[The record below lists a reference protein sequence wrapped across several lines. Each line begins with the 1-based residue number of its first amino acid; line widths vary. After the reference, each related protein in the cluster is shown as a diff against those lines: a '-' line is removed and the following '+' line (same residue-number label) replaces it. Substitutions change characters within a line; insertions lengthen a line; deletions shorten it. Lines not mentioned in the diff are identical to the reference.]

1 MTAAGE
7 QGEPVDGVP
16 GRRDRVVRLLRYL
29 DELIRSRS
37 VLARDL
43 DDHLAVLPLTGDG
56 ALTEDWDAD
65 ARPGATIFTV
75 PRDAETDS
83 PYARLLRVYDEL
95 NDHPESVELVLAS
108 GLLTARDGDVGVRAH
123 LLTQPVLLER
133 DRRGR
138 RLRIVLPR
146 DSVPRVEDSLLL
158 AGLPSF
164 DLSGSAAL
172 QSELRETTRTVL
184 DPAAREFTE
193 KWLGSTSRD
202 GGASI
207 DFAPALVLRTRG
219 SAPLLNFYDAMKAD
233 VSDPERPVPVGLAQL
248 VEAVST
254 EERLKLLVDS
264 GAISPEELLD
274 EAYYVLPSNVEQRDI
289 LAHMGSDTGVVVEGP
304 PGTGKTH
311 TIANLLAALLAK
323 GQRVLVVSEK
333 AQALA
338 VLEEKLPP
346 ELRQLVVAVTDVTKD
361 GSASLAASVTEI
373 ATRKST
379 YSEALADAELRDLRA
394 KRDRA
399 IARREDLL
407 REVWALRTAET
418 EESDWLSSAY
428 SGKPA
433 AIVARVRRDADR
445 YSWLPGPVDGAV
457 PPLDTREFDR
467 LLALLRRNDDVFS
480 RRLAHSLPDLSE
492 EVPDVDELERL
503 CAVLVDSPL
512 NDSAVAGGALA
523 HILGG
528 IDADQ
533 LSVIRAR
540 ADVISEL
547 VDRVRRFPPSAQILA
562 EDMLIGDRAHL
573 ASRLVGME
581 EQLTRARD
589 TDDALGGTAVELSD
603 TPDAN
608 DRAAIDQYAKYLED
622 GNEPKKRFRKPEQKQ
637 FEETGLGIVV
647 DGEAGAGAAHLRA
660 AADHLLIED
669 TIGRIGDVLRAL
681 GLEAPQTDPTGAV
694 ASRSR
699 SERLSQAGDQL
710 LRARTVT
717 RLVTERDRLVADM
730 QRVSSQAPRP
740 KDLEET
746 DRVARQVVAI
756 SAAAGARE
764 AHSRL
769 DAVRVRVQEIVERG
783 PSPEG
788 DAMVAALRQ
797 YRFGPIRDA
806 RRAWE
811 SARSDRDDRGAL
823 DLLALRLRTKA
834 PTLFDQLARTADD
847 PAWDE
852 RVPELGAAWSWRR
865 AVMWAAARVHPDDDA
880 QVEADLLAAEQDV
893 AHYTTRIATA
903 SAWRQCLRRMTFD
916 EIQALHAYR
925 DHVASIGRGSGRH
938 AERFR
943 VAAREAMRQAQSAV
957 PAWIMPI
964 SQVVASISPEP
975 NAFDVVI
982 VDEASQ
988 ADITSSFLLW
998 LAPRV
1003 IVVGDENQC
1012 APSSFTGVN
1021 LDDVFARLDAQL
1033 SDIPPYL
1040 RDSLTPRSSLFTL
1053 LRTRFGHTVRL
1064 REHFRCM
1071 PEIIDFSSRQFYS
1084 DAPLIPVRH
1093 YGADRPTPLHL
1104 TQVPQGRVEGEG
1116 ARISN
1121 PTEAQAIVDQLIRCF
1136 KDPLYTGRT
1145 FGVIALQGQGQVD
1158 ELYRRLRESIDPDE
1172 WDARRLRVGT
1182 PPDFQG
1188 DERDV
1193 IMLSM
1198 VVSPEYRFRA
1208 LTGRDFQR
1216 RFNVAA
1222 SRARDQLWLFASVT
1236 EEDLRPN
1243 DLRASMLR
1251 YVTRADVEVAQPMPA
1266 DVPTDRRVE
1275 PFDNLFEQQV
1285 FVRLRDMGYHVNPKV
1300 AVNNRVIDL
1309 VVTGEDARLAVEC
1322 DSADFASTP
1331 EQARSDIERER
1342 ELRRCGWEF
1351 VRVRESVFATDAD
1364 AAMSVVLRAL
1374 DRRGVRPLTLQRS
1387 LTVGERAD
1395 DGDVEVWEPVGL
1407 DIDTE

>member
-7 QGEPVDGVP
+7 QGDGP
-16 GRRDRVVRLLRYL
+16 GGRRDRVVRLLHYL

-37 VLARDL
+37 VVTRDV

-56 ALTEDWDAD
+56 ALTDTWDAD
-65 ARPGATIFTV
+65 AKPGGTIFTV
-75 PRDAETDS
+75 PRDDAPDS
-83 PYARLLRVYDEL
+83 PHSRLLRVFDEL
-95 NDHPESVELVLAS
+95 TDHPESVELVLAS
-108 GLLTARDGDVGVRAH
+108 GLLTARDGDTAIRAH

-133 DRRGR
+133 DRRGK
-138 RLRIVLPR
+138 RLRVVLPR

-158 AGLPSF
+158 AGLGSF
-164 DLSGSAAL
+164 DLSGSAEL
-172 QSELRETTRTVL
+172 QTELRENARTVL
-184 DPAAREFTE
+184 DPACQEFTTR
-193 KWLGSTSRD
+193 WLDAAVKD
-202 GGASI
+202 GGAHVE
-207 DFAPALVLRTRG
+207 FAPALVLRTRG
-219 SAPLLNFYDAMKAD
+219 SAPLLGFYDAMKAD
-233 VSDPERPVPVGLAQL
+233 VSDPGRDVPIGLAQL
-248 VEAVST
+248 VEGVSSD
-254 EERLKLLVDS
+254 ERIRQLAAD
-264 GAISPEELLD
+264 GAMSPLELLD

-289 LAHMGSDTGVVVEGP
+289 LAHMGADSGVVVEGP

-346 ELRQLVVAVTDVTKD
+346 EVRQLVVSVTDVTKD

-379 YSEALADAELRDLRA
+379 YSEPLADAELRDLRA

-399 IARREDLL
+399 VERREELV
-407 REVWALRTAET
+407 REVWALRTAES
-418 EESDWLSSAY
+418 EDSDWLASAY

-433 AIVARVRRDADR
+433 EIVAQVRRDADK

-467 LLALLRRNDDVFS
+467 LVALLRRNDELFS
-480 RRLAHSLPDLSE
+480 RRLAHNLPDLSE
-492 EVPDVDELERL
+492 IPDVDELEAL
-503 CAVLVDSPL
+503 CATLADSPL
-512 NDSAVAGGALA
+512 AGADSGALT
-523 HILGG
+523 HVLGG
-528 IDADQ
+528 VDADR
-533 LSVIRAR
+533 LAVIRAR
-540 ADVISEL
+540 ADVIHEL
-547 VDRVRRFPPSAQILA
+547 VERVRRYPPSAQLLA

-573 ASRLVGME
+573 ASRLTGLE
-581 EQLTRARD
+581 EQIASAR
-589 TDDALGGTAVELSD
+589 TADSELEGVVVQLSD

-608 DRAAIDQYAKYLED
+608 DRAAIDDYARHLAL
-622 GNEPKKRFRKPEQKQ
+622 GNEPRKRFRKPEQKQ
-637 FEETGLGIVV
+637 FEATGLGIVV
-647 DGEAGAGAAHLRA
+647 DGVEGADKAHLRA
-660 AADHLLIED
+660 AAQHLKVED
-669 TIGRIGDVLRAL
+669 VIGRVGDVLRAL
-681 GLEAPQTDPTGAV
+681 GLEAPPTDPSGRTATRG
-694 ASRSR
+694 R
-699 SERLSQAGDQL
+699 SERLSQAADQL
-710 LRARTVT
+710 LRARTVV
-717 RLVTERDRLVADM
+717 RLVAERDRLVEAM
-730 QRVSSQAPRP
+730 QAVSEHAPRP
-740 KDLEET
+740 KDLAET
-746 DRVARQVVAI
+746 DRTARQVIAI
-756 SAAAGARE
+756 SAAAGARD

-769 DAVRVRVQEIVERG
+769 DAVRLQVQEAVERG

-788 DAMVAALRQ
+788 DAMVAALRG
-797 YRFGPIRDA
+797 YKYSAIRDA
-806 RRAWE
+806 RRAWDA
-811 SARSDRDDRGAL
+811 ARAERDDRGAL

-834 PTLFDQLARTADD
+834 PALFDLVARTADD
-847 PAWDE
+847 PVWDV
-852 RVPELGAAWSWRR
+852 RVPELAAAWSWRR
-865 AVMWAAARVHPDDDA
+865 AVTWAASRVHPDDDA
-880 QVEADLLAAEQDV
+880 QLEADLQAAEQDV

-925 DHVASIGRGSGRH
+925 DHVSSIGRGSGRH

-964 SQVVASISPEP
+964 SQVVASISPER

-988 ADITSSFLLW
+988 ADITSAFLLW

-1012 APSSFTGVN
+1012 APSAFTGVS

-1033 SDIPPYL
+1033 PDIPPYL

-1093 YGADRPTPLHL
+1093 YGADRPVPLRVTH
-1104 TQVPQGRVEGEG
+1104 VPKAEVVGEG

-1121 PTEAQAIVDQLIRCF
+1121 PAEAQAIADQLARCF
-1136 KDPLYTGRT
+1136 ADPLYAGRT

-1193 IMLSM
+1193 MMLSM
-1198 VVSPEYRFRA
+1198 VVAPDYRFRA

-1222 SRARDQLWLFASVT
+1222 SRARDQLWLFTSVD
-1236 EEDLRPN
+1236 EHDLKAN
-1243 DLRASMLR
+1243 DLRASLLR
-1251 YVTRADVEVAQPMPA
+1251 YMTRADVEVAQPMPA

-1300 AVNNRVIDL
+1300 VVNNRSIDL
-1309 VVTGEDARLAVEC
+1309 VVTGEQGRLAVEC

-1364 AAMSVVLRAL
+1364 AAMSVVVQAL
-1374 DRRGVRPLTLQRS
+1374 DRRGVRPLTLQRA

-1395 DGDVEVWEPVGL
+1395 DGSVEVWEPVGL

>member
-1 MTAAGE
+1 MTAADE
-7 QGEPVDGVP
+7 QGDGP
-16 GRRDRVVRLLRYL
+16 GGRRDRVVRLLQYL

-37 VLARDL
+37 VVARDL

-56 ALTEDWDAD
+56 ALTESWDAD
-65 ARPGATIFTV
+65 TKPGGTIFTV
-75 PRDAETDS
+75 PRQTADGPDS
-83 PYARLLRVYDEL
+83 PHSRLLRVFDEL
-95 NDHPESVELVLAS
+95 TDHPESVELVLAS
-108 GLLTARDGDVGVRAH
+108 GLLTARDGDTRIRAH

-138 RLRIVLPR
+138 KLSVVLPR

-164 DLSGSAAL
+164 DLSGSAEL
-172 QSELRETTRTVL
+172 QDELRESVRTVL
-184 DPAAREFTE
+184 DPACEEFTE
-193 KWLGSTSRD
+193 KWLGAASRD
-202 GGASI
+202 GGAHI

-219 SAPLLNFYDAMKAD
+219 SAPLLGFYDAMKAD
-233 VSDPERPVPVGLAQL
+233 VSDPGRTVPVGLAQL
-248 VEAVST
+248 VEAVDAD
-254 EERLKLLVDS
+254 ERLAMLDEI
-264 GAISPEELLD
+264 GAISPAELLD

-289 LAHMGSDTGVVVEGP
+289 LAHMGGDTGVVVEGP

-338 VLEEKLPP
+338 VLEDKLPP
-346 ELRQLVVAVTDVTKD
+346 ELRQLVVSVTDVTKD

-399 IARREDLL
+399 IDRREDLL
-407 REVWALRTAET
+407 REVWSLRTAET
-418 EESDWLSSAY
+418 EDSDFLSTTYA
-428 SGKPA
+428 GKPA
-433 AIVARVRRDADR
+433 DVVAQVRRDADE
-445 YSWLPGPVDGAV
+445 YSWLPGPIDGTV
-457 PPLDTREFDR
+457 PPLDTREFGR
-467 LLALLRRNDDVFS
+467 LVDLLRRNDDLFS
-480 RRLAHSLPDLSE
+480 RRLAHSLPDLSA
-492 EVPDVDELERL
+492 EVPDVDDLEQL
-503 CAVLVDSPL
+503 TATLADSPL
-512 NDSAVAGGALA
+512 AESVDGEGALA
-523 HILGG
+523 HVLGG
-528 IDADQ
+528 VDADQ
-533 LSVIRAR
+533 LSVIKAR
-540 ADVISEL
+540 ADIITEL
-547 VDRVRRFPPSAQILA
+547 IDRVRRFPPSAQLLA
-562 EDMLIGDRAHL
+562 EDMLIGTRAHL
-573 ASRLVGME
+573 ASRLVGLE
-581 EQLTRARD
+581 DQIAIARAAD
-589 TDDALGGTAVELSD
+589 VELDGAAVELSD

-608 DRAAIDQYAKYLED
+608 DRAAIERYARFLAD
-622 GNEPKKRFRKPEQKQ
+622 GNEPRKRFRKPEQKA
-637 FEETGLGIVV
+637 FEQTGLGIVV
-647 DGEAGAGAAHLRA
+647 DGDEGADRDFLLAAERHLVV
-660 AADHLLIED
+660 ED
-669 TIGRIGDVLRAL
+669 AIGRVATVLAAL
-681 GLEAPQTDPTGAV
+681 GLEAPVADPTGNGSA
-694 ASRSR
+694 RGR
-699 SERLSQAGDQL
+699 SERLSQAADQL
-710 LRARTVT
+710 LRARTVV
-717 RLVTERDRLVADM
+717 RLVGERDRMVQAM
-730 QRVSSQAPRP
+730 QRLSENSPRP
-740 KDLEET
+740 KDLDEVES
-746 DRVARQVVAI
+746 VAEQVVAI

-764 AHSRL
+764 AYSRL
-769 DAVRVRVQEIVERG
+769 DTVRLRVQEIVERG

-788 DAMVAALRQ
+788 DALVAALRQ
-797 YRFGPIRDA
+797 YRYGPIRDA
-806 RRAWE
+806 RRAWDA
-811 SARSDRDDRGAL
+811 ARTERDDRGAL

-834 PTLFDQLARTADD
+834 PALFDLMARTADD
-847 PAWDE
+847 PVWDT
-852 RVPELGAAWSWRR
+852 RVPEMTKAWSWRR
-865 AVMWAAARVHPDDDA
+865 AVMWAAARVHPADDA
-880 QVEADLLAAEQDV
+880 QLEADLQAAEQDV

-903 SAWRQCLRRMTFD
+903 SAWRQCLRRMTFE

-1012 APSSFTGVN
+1012 APSAFTGIS

-1033 SDIPPYL
+1033 PDIPPYL

-1071 PEIIDFSSRQFYS
+1071 PEIIDFSSLQFYS

-1093 YGADRPTPLHL
+1093 YGADRPVPL
-1104 TQVPQGRVEGEG
+1104 RVTHVDDAEVVGEG

-1121 PTEAQAIVDQLIRCF
+1121 PREAQAIVDQLVACF
-1136 KDPLYTGRT
+1136 ADPAYTGRT

-1158 ELYRRLRESIDPDE
+1158 ELYRRLRAAIDPDE

-1193 IMLSM
+1193 VMLSM
-1198 VVSPEYRFRA
+1198 VVAPDYRFRA

-1222 SRARDQLWLFASVT
+1222 SRARDQLWLFTSVG
-1236 EEDLRPN
+1236 EDDLKPN
-1243 DLRASMLR
+1243 DLRASLLR

-1300 AVNNRVIDL
+1300 TVNNRVIDL
-1309 VVTGEDARLAVEC
+1309 VVTGENGRLAVEC
-1322 DSADFASTP
+1322 DGADFASTP

-1351 VRVRESVFATDAD
+1351 VRVRESVFLTDPD
-1364 AAMSVVLRAL
+1364 AAMAVVLQAL
-1374 DRRGVRPLTLQRS
+1374 DRRGVQPLTLQRA
-1387 LTVGERAD
+1387 LTVGEKAT
-1395 DGDVEVWEPVGL
+1395 DGSVEVWEPVGL

>member
-1 MTAAGE
+1 MTAADE
-7 QGEPVDGVP
+7 QGDGP
-16 GRRDRVVRLLRYL
+16 GGRRDRVVRLLQYL

-37 VLARDL
+37 VVARDL
-43 DDHLAVLPLTGDG
+43 DDHLAVLPLTGTG
-56 ALTEDWDAD
+56 ALTDSWDAD
-65 ARPGATIFTV
+65 TKPGGTIFTV
-75 PRDAETDS
+75 PRQGDDGPDS
-83 PYARLLRVYDEL
+83 PHARLLRVYDEL
-95 NDHPESVELVLAS
+95 ADHPESVELVLAS
-108 GLLTARDGDVGVRAH
+108 GLLTARDGDTRIRAH

-138 RLRIVLPR
+138 KLSVVLPR

-164 DLSGSAAL
+164 DLSGSADL
-172 QSELRETTRTVL
+172 QDELRETARTVL
-184 DPAAREFTE
+184 DPACEQFTE
-193 KWLGSTSRD
+193 QWLGAASRD
-202 GGASI
+202 GGAHI
-207 DFAPALVLRTRG
+207 EFAPALVLRTRG
-219 SAPLLNFYDAMKAD
+219 SAPLLGFYDAMKAD
-233 VSDPERPVPVGLAQL
+233 VSDPEHTVPVGLAQL
-248 VEAVST
+248 VEAVDSG
-254 EERLKLLVDS
+254 ERLRMLGEV
-264 GAISPEELLD
+264 GAIGPAELLD

-289 LAHMGSDTGVVVEGP
+289 LAHMGGDTGVVVEGP

-338 VLEEKLPP
+338 VLEDKLPP
-346 ELRQLVVAVTDVTKD
+346 ELRQLVVSVTDVTKD

-399 IARREDLL
+399 VARREDLV

-418 EESDWLSSAY
+418 EESEWLSSAY

-433 AIVARVRRDADR
+433 EVVTQVRRDADQ
-445 YSWLPGPVDGAV
+445 YSWLPGPIDGTV
-457 PPLDTREFDR
+457 PPLDTREFAR
-467 LLALLRRNDDVFS
+467 LVDLLRRNDEVFS
-480 RRLAHSLPDLSE
+480 RRLAHSLPDLSA
-492 EVPDVDELERL
+492 EVPDVDDIEQLTAIL
-503 CAVLVDSPL
+503 ADSPL
-512 NDSAVAGGALA
+512 SDAVDGDGALA
-523 HILGG
+523 HVLGG
-528 IDADQ
+528 VDADQ
-533 LSVIRAR
+533 LSVIKAR
-540 ADVISEL
+540 ADVITEL
-547 VDRVRRFPPSAQILA
+547 VDRVRRFPPSAQLLA
-562 EDMLIGDRAHL
+562 EDMLIGTRAHL
-573 ASRLVGME
+573 AARLVGLE
-581 EQLTRARD
+581 DQIAIARAAD
-589 TDDALGGTAVELSD
+589 VELDGAAVELSD

-608 DRAAIDQYAKYLED
+608 DRTAIERYARFLD
-622 GNEPKKRFRKPEQKQ
+622 NGNEPRKRFRKPEQKD
-637 FEETGLGIVV
+637 FEQTGLGIVV
-647 DGEAGAGAAHLRA
+647 DGDEGSDRDFLLAAERHLVV
-660 AADHLLIED
+660 ED
-669 TIGRIGDVLRAL
+669 AIGRVATVLTAL
-681 GLEAPQTDPTGAV
+681 GLEAPAADPTGTG
-694 ASRSR
+694 SPRTR
-699 SERLSQAGDQL
+699 SERLSQAADQL
-710 LRARTVT
+710 LRARTVV
-717 RLVTERDRLVADM
+717 RLVSERDRMVHAM
-730 QRVSSQAPRP
+730 QKLSENSPRP
-740 KDLEET
+740 KDLDE
-746 DRVARQVVAI
+746 VADVAEQVVAI
-756 SAAAGARE
+756 SAAAGARD
-764 AHSRL
+764 AYSRM
-769 DAVRVRVQEIVERG
+769 DTVRLRVQEIVERG

-788 DAMVAALRQ
+788 DALVAALRQ
-797 YRFGPIRDA
+797 YRYGPIRDA

-811 SARSDRDDRGAL
+811 TARTERDDRGAL

-834 PTLFDQLARTADD
+834 PALFDLMARTADD
-847 PAWDE
+847 PVWDT
-852 RVPELGAAWSWRR
+852 RVPEMNAAWSWRR
-865 AVMWAAARVHPDDDA
+865 AVMWAAGRVHPADDA
-880 QVEADLLAAEQDV
+880 QLEADLQSAEQDV

-925 DHVASIGRGSGRH
+925 DHMASIGRGSGRH

-964 SQVVASISPEP
+964 SQVVASIAPEP

-1012 APSSFTGVN
+1012 APSAFTGVN

-1033 SDIPPYL
+1033 PDIPPYL

-1093 YGADRPTPLHL
+1093 YGADRPVPL
-1104 TQVPQGRVEGEG
+1104 RVTHVDDAEVVGEG

-1121 PTEAQAIVDQLIRCF
+1121 PREAQAIVDQLVECF
-1136 KDPLYTGRT
+1136 ADPLYKGRT

-1158 ELYRRLRESIDPDE
+1158 ELYRRLRAAIDPDE

-1193 IMLSM
+1193 VLLSM
-1198 VVSPEYRFRA
+1198 VVAPDYKFRA

-1222 SRARDQLWLFASVT
+1222 SRARDQLWLFTSVS
-1236 EEDLRPN
+1236 EDDLKPN
-1243 DLRASMLR
+1243 DLRASLLR
-1251 YVTRADVEVAQPMPA
+1251 YVTRADVEVAQPMPV

-1300 AVNNRVIDL
+1300 TVNNRVIDL
-1309 VVTGEDARLAVEC
+1309 VVTGENGRLAVEC
-1322 DSADFASTP
+1322 DGSDFASTP

-1351 VRVRESVFATDAD
+1351 VRVRESVFLTDPD
-1364 AAMSVVLRAL
+1364 AAMSVVLQAL
-1374 DRRGVRPLTLQRS
+1374 DRRGVQPLTLQRA
-1387 LTVGERAD
+1387 LTVGEKAT
-1395 DGDVEVWEPVGL
+1395 DGTVEVWEPVGL

>member
-1 MTAAGE
+1 MSDAGD
-7 QGEPVDGVP
+7 QGDGP
-16 GRRDRVVRLLRYL
+16 GGRRDRVVRLLQYL
-29 DELIRSRS
+29 DELIRSRT
-37 VLARDL
+37 VVARDL
-43 DDHLAVLPLTGDG
+43 SDHLAVLPLTGEG
-56 ALTEDWDAD
+56 ALTESWDAD
-65 ARPGATIFTV
+65 ARPGGTIFTV
-75 PRDAETDS
+75 PRDDAPDS
-83 PYARLLRVYDEL
+83 AHARLLRVFDEL
-95 NDHPESVELVLAS
+95 TDHPESVELVLAS
-108 GLLTARDGDVGVRAH
+108 CLLTARDGEVGVRAH

-133 DRRGR
+133 DRRGK
-138 RLRIVLPR
+138 RLRVILPR
-146 DSVPRVEDSLLL
+146 DSTPRIEDSMLL
-158 AGLPSF
+158 AGLPGF
-164 DLSGSAAL
+164 DLSGSSDL
-172 QSELRETTRTVL
+172 QTELRETVRTVV
-184 DPAAREFTE
+184 DPACAEFAET
-193 KWLGSTSRD
+193 WLQNTSRSA
-202 GGASI
+202 GAHV

-219 SAPLLNFYDAMKAD
+219 SAPLLGFYDAMKAD
-233 VSDPERPVPVGLAQL
+233 VSDPGNTVPVGLAQL
-248 VEAVST
+248 VESVSSQ
-254 EERLKLLVDS
+254 ERLRSLAS
-264 GAISPEELLD
+264 EGAISPLELLD

-289 LAHMGSDTGVVVEGP
+289 LAHMGADSGVVVEGP

-311 TIANLLAALLAK
+311 TIANLLSALLAK

-338 VLEEKLPP
+338 VLEDKLPP
-346 ELRQLVVAVTDVTKD
+346 ELRQLVVSVTDVTKD

-399 IARREDLL
+399 IEHREELL
-407 REVWALRTAET
+407 RRVWALRTAET
-418 EESDWLSSAY
+418 EDSDWVTSAY

-433 AIVARVRRDADR
+433 QIVAQVRRDAEQH
-445 YSWLPGPVDGAV
+445 SWLPGPVDGAV
-457 PPLDTREFDR
+457 PPLDTREFER
-467 LLALLRRNDDVFS
+467 LVALLRRNDERFS
-480 RRLAHSLPDLSE
+480 RRLTHSLPDLSA
-492 EVPDVDELERL
+492 EVPDADQVEQL
-503 CAVLVDSPL
+503 CALVSGSPL
-512 NDSAVAGGALA
+512 AQGSVDGALA
-523 HILGG
+523 HALGG
-528 IDADQ
+528 VDANR
-533 LSVIRAR
+533 LGVIRAR
-540 ADVISEL
+540 ADVIAEL
-547 VDRVRRFPPSAQILA
+547 TDRVRRYPPSAQLLA

-573 ASRLVGME
+573 ASRLSGCDDRIVA
-581 EQLTRARD
+581 AREAD
-589 TDDALGGTAVELSD
+589 KALGGAVVQLSD

-608 DRAAIDQYAKYLED
+608 DRAAIDTYARHLGA
-622 GNEPKKRFRKPEQKQ
+622 GNTPRRRFRRPEQKA
-637 FEETGLGIVV
+637 FEETGLGIEV
-647 DGEAGAGAAHLRA
+647 DGDESVDAERLRA
-660 AADHLLIED
+660 VSEHLKVED
-669 TIGRIGDVLRAL
+669 VIGEVGEVLTAL
-681 GLEAPQTDPTGAV
+681 GLEAPAADPTGRTAT
-694 ASRSR
+694 RGR
-699 SERLSQAGDQL
+699 SERLSQAADQL
-710 LRARTVT
+710 LRARTVA
-717 RLVTERDRLVADM
+717 RLVDERDRLVVEM
-730 QRVSSQAPRP
+730 QRLSEQCPRP
-740 KDLEET
+740 KDLAET
-746 DRVARQVVAI
+746 ERVARQVVAI

-769 DAVRVRVQEIVERG
+769 NAVRVRVQEIVERG

-788 DAMVAALRQ
+788 DALVAALRQ
-797 YRFGPIRDA
+797 YSYAPIRDA
-806 RRAWE
+806 RRAWDA
-811 SARSDRDDRGAL
+811 ARAERDDRGAL
-823 DLLALRLRTKA
+823 DLLALRLRAKA
-834 PTLFDQLARTADD
+834 PALFELVARTADD
-847 PAWDE
+847 PAWDA
-852 RVPELGAAWSWRR
+852 RVPDLAQAWSWRR
-865 AVMWAAARVHPDDDA
+865 AVTWAAGRVHPADDA
-880 QVEADLLAAEQDV
+880 QLEADLQAAEQDV
-893 AHYTTRIATA
+893 AHYTTLIATA

-964 SQVVASISPEP
+964 SQVVASISPER

-1012 APSSFTGVN
+1012 APSAYTGVS

-1033 SDIPPYL
+1033 PDIPPFL

-1071 PEIIDFSSRQFYS
+1071 PEIIDFSSRQFYG

-1093 YGADRPTPLHL
+1093 YGADRPVPLRVTH
-1104 TQVPQGRVEGEG
+1104 VPAGRVQGEG
-1116 ARISN
+1116 TRISN
-1121 PTEAQAIVDQLIRCF
+1121 PLEAQAIVDQLARCF
-1136 KDPLYTGRT
+1136 ADPLYAGRT
-1145 FGVIALQGQGQVD
+1145 FGVIVLQGQGQVD
-1158 ELYRRLRESIDPDE
+1158 ELYRRLREVIEPDE

-1193 IMLSM
+1193 VLLSM
-1198 VVSPEYRFRA
+1198 VVSPDYRFRA

-1222 SRARDQLWLFASVT
+1222 SRARDQLWLFSSVD
-1236 EEDLRPN
+1236 EQDLKPA
-1243 DLRASMLR
+1243 DLRASLLR
-1251 YVTRADVEVAQPMPA
+1251 YMTRADVEVAEPMPA
-1266 DVPTDRRVE
+1266 DVPVDRRVE
-1275 PFDNLFEQQV
+1275 PFDTLFEQHV

-1300 AVNNRVIDL
+1300 TVNNRVIDL
-1309 VVTGEDARLAVEC
+1309 VVTGEQGRLAVEC
-1322 DSADFASTP
+1322 DSADYASTP

-1364 AAMSVVLRAL
+1364 AAMSVVLKGL
-1374 DRRGVRPLTLQRS
+1374 DRRGVAPMTLQRA

-1395 DGDVEVWEPVGL
+1395 DGSVELWEPVGL

>member
-1 MTAAGE
+1 MTAAAD
-7 QGEPVDGVP
+7 QGDGP
-16 GRRDRVVRLLRYL
+16 GGRRDRVVRLLQYL

-37 VLARDL
+37 LVTRDL

-56 ALTEDWDAD
+56 ALTEAWDAD
-65 ARPGATIFTV
+65 AKPGGTIFTV
-75 PRDAETDS
+75 PRDDAPDS
-83 PYARLLRVYDEL
+83 PHSRLLRVFDEL
-95 NDHPESVELVLAS
+95 ADHPESVELVLAS
-108 GLLTARDGDVGVRAH
+108 GLLTARDGDTAIRAH

-133 DRRGR
+133 DRRGK
-138 RLRIVLPR
+138 RLTVVLPR

-158 AGLPSF
+158 AGLSSF
-164 DLSGSAAL
+164 DLSGSAEL
-172 QSELRETTRTVL
+172 QAELREKARTVL
-184 DPAAREFTE
+184 DPACQEFTE
-193 KWLGSTSRD
+193 RWLGAATGGD
-202 GGASI
+202 GAHVE
-207 DFAPALVLRTRG
+207 FAPALVLRTRG

-233 VSDPERPVPVGLAQL
+233 VADLDRAVPVGLAQL
-248 VEAVST
+248 VEGVSS
-254 EERLKLLVDS
+254 EERIRQLAVD
-264 GAISPEELLD
+264 GAMSPLELLD

-289 LAHMGSDTGVVVEGP
+289 LAHMGADSGVVVEGP

-338 VLEEKLPP
+338 VLEDKLPP
-346 ELRQLVVAVTDVTKD
+346 EVRQLVVSVTDVTKD

-399 IARREDLL
+399 VERREELV
-407 REVWALRTAET
+407 REVWSLRTSES
-418 EESDWLSSAY
+418 EDSDWLASAY

-433 AIVARVRRDADR
+433 EIVAHVRRDAEK

-467 LLALLRRNDDVFS
+467 LVALLRRNDEVFS
-480 RRLAHSLPDLSE
+480 RRLTHNLPDLSE
-492 EVPDVDELERL
+492 IPDADELEAL
-503 CAVLVDSPL
+503 CATLADSPL
-512 NDSAVAGGALA
+512 TSADSGALT
-523 HILGG
+523 HVLGG
-528 IDADQ
+528 VDADR
-533 LSVIRAR
+533 LAVIRAR
-540 ADVISEL
+540 ADLIHEL
-547 VDRVRRFPPSAQILA
+547 VDRVRRYPPSAQLLA

-573 ASRLVGME
+573 ASRLAGLE
-581 EQLTRARD
+581 EQIATARNAD
-589 TDDALGGTAVELSD
+589 GELEGVEVRLSD

-608 DRAAIDQYAKYLED
+608 DRAAIDDYARHLAM
-622 GNEPKKRFRKPEQKQ
+622 GNEPRKRFRKPEQKA

-647 DGEAGAGAAHLRA
+647 DGAEGADAAHLRA
-660 AADHLLIED
+660 AAQHLKVED
-669 TIGRIGDVLRAL
+669 VIGRVGDVLRAL
-681 GLEAPQTDPTGAV
+681 GLEAPPTDPSGRTATRG
-694 ASRSR
+694 R
-699 SERLSQAGDQL
+699 SERLSQAADQL
-710 LRARTVT
+710 LRARTVV
-717 RLVTERDRLVADM
+717 RLVSERDRLTEAM
-730 QRVSSQAPRP
+730 LALSEHAPRP
-740 KDLEET
+740 KDLAET
-746 DRVARQVVAI
+746 DAVARQVIAI
-756 SAAAGARE
+756 SAAAGARD

-769 DAVRVRVQEIVERG
+769 DALRVQVQEIVERG

-797 YRFGPIRDA
+797 YRYAPIRDA
-806 RRAWE
+806 RRAWDA
-811 SARSDRDDRGAL
+811 ARAERDDRGAL

-834 PTLFDQLARTADD
+834 PALFDLLARTAAD
-847 PAWDE
+847 PVWDV
-852 RVPELGAAWSWRR
+852 RVPELADAWSWRR
-865 AVMWAAARVHPDDDA
+865 AVTWAASRVHPGDDA
-880 QVEADLLAAEQDV
+880 QLEADLQAAEQDV

-925 DHVASIGRGSGRH
+925 DHISSIGRGSGRH

-964 SQVVASISPEP
+964 SQVVASISPER

-1012 APSSFTGVN
+1012 APSAFTGVG
-1021 LDDVFARLDAQL
+1021 LDEVFNRLDAQL
-1033 SDIPPYL
+1033 PDVPPYL

-1093 YGADRPTPLHL
+1093 YGADRPVPLRVTH
-1104 TQVPQGRVEGEG
+1104 VPKGRVVGEG
-1116 ARISN
+1116 ARITN
-1121 PTEAQAIVDQLIRCF
+1121 PTEAQAIVDQLVRCF
-1136 KDPLYTGRT
+1136 ADPLYAGRT

-1158 ELYRRLRESIDPDE
+1158 ELYRRLREAIDPDE

-1193 IMLSM
+1193 VLLSM
-1198 VVSPEYRFRA
+1198 VVAPDYRFRA

-1222 SRARDQLWLFASVT
+1222 SRARDQLWLFTSVD
-1236 EEDLRPN
+1236 EGDLKPN
-1243 DLRASMLR
+1243 DLRASLLR

-1300 AVNNRVIDL
+1300 VVNNRTIDL
-1309 VVTGEDARLAVEC
+1309 VVTGEQGRLAVEC

-1331 EQARSDIERER
+1331 QQARSDIERER

-1364 AAMSVVLRAL
+1364 AAMSVVIKAL
-1374 DRRGVRPLTLQRS
+1374 DRRGVQPLTLQRA

-1395 DGDVEVWEPVGL
+1395 DGSVELWEPVGL

>member
-1 MTAAGE
+1 MTAAGD
-7 QGEPVDGVP
+7 QGDGP
-16 GRRDRVVRLLRYL
+16 DGRRDRVVRLLQYL

-37 VLARDL
+37 VVARDL
-43 DDHLAVLPLTGDG
+43 DDHLAVLPLTGEG
-56 ALTEDWDAD
+56 ALTETWDAD
-65 ARPGATIFTV
+65 AKPGATIFTV
-75 PRDAETDS
+75 PRDDAPDS
-83 PYARLLRVYDEL
+83 PHARLLRVFDEL
-95 NDHPESVELVLAS
+95 GDHPESVELVLAS
-108 GLLTARDGDVGVRAH
+108 GLLTARDGDTAIRAH

-133 DRRGR
+133 DRRGKK
-138 RLRIVLPR
+138 LTVVLPR

-164 DLSGSAAL
+164 DLSGSAEL
-172 QSELRETTRTVL
+172 QTSLRETARTVL
-184 DPAAREFTE
+184 DPACEEFTAT
-193 KWLGSTSRD
+193 WLGAASRD

-207 DFAPALVLRTRG
+207 EFAPALVLRTRG
-219 SAPLLNFYDAMKAD
+219 SAPLLGFYDAMKAD
-233 VSDPERPVPVGLAQL
+233 VSDPERPVPIGLAQL
-248 VEAVST
+248 VEGVSS
-254 EERLKLLVDS
+254 EERIRQLAVD
-264 GAISPEELLD
+264 GAMSPLDLLD

-289 LAHMGSDTGVVVEGP
+289 LAHMGADSGVVVEGP

-338 VLEEKLPP
+338 VLEDKLPP
-346 ELRQLVVAVTDVTKD
+346 EVRQLVVSVTDVTKD

-379 YSEALADAELRDLRA
+379 YSDALADAELRDLRA

-399 IARREDLL
+399 IARREDLV
-407 REVWALRTAET
+407 REVWSLRTAET
-418 EESDWLSSAY
+418 EDSDWLTSAY

-433 AIVARVRRDADR
+433 EIVAQVRRDAEK

-467 LLALLRRNDDVFS
+467 LVALLRRNDELFS
-480 RRLAHSLPDLSE
+480 RRLTHNLPDLSE
-492 EVPDVDELERL
+492 IPDADDLEELTGRL
-503 CAVLVDSPL
+503 ADSPL
-512 NDSAVAGGALA
+512 ADGGDSALA
-523 HILGG
+523 HVLGG
-528 IDADQ
+528 VDADR
-533 LSVIRAR
+533 LTVIRAR
-540 ADVISEL
+540 ADLISEL
-547 VDRVRRFPPSAQILA
+547 VDRVRRYPPSAQLLA

-573 ASRLVGME
+573 ASRLTGLE
-581 EQLTRARD
+581 EQIATARNAD
-589 TDDALGGTAVELSD
+589 GELDGATVELSD

-608 DRAAIDQYAKYLED
+608 DRAAIED
-622 GNEPKKRFRKPEQKQ
+622 YSRHLAAGNLARKRFRRPEQKA

-647 DGEAGAGAAHLRA
+647 DGAEGADGKHLRSA
-660 AADHLLIED
+660 AMHLRVED
-669 TIGRIGDVLRAL
+669 VIGRVGDVLRAL
-681 GLEAPQTDPTGAV
+681 GLEAPATDPSGRTATRG
-694 ASRSR
+694 R
-699 SERLSQAGDQL
+699 SERLSQAADQL
-710 LRARTVT
+710 LRARTVV
-717 RLVTERDRLVADM
+717 RLVSERDRLVEAM
-730 QRVSSQAPRP
+730 QAISEHAPRP
-740 KDLEET
+740 KDLTET
-746 DRVARQVVAI
+746 EQTAKQVVAI
-756 SAAAGARE
+756 SAAAGARD

-797 YRFGPIRDA
+797 YKFGPIRDA
-806 RRAWE
+806 RRAWDA
-811 SARSDRDDRGAL
+811 ARTDRDDRGGL

-834 PTLFDQLARTADD
+834 PALFDLVARTADD
-847 PAWDE
+847 PVWDA
-852 RVPELGAAWSWRR
+852 RVPELAAAWSWRR
-865 AVMWAAARVHPDDDA
+865 AVSWAASRVHPGDDA
-880 QVEADLLAAEQDV
+880 QLEADLQAAEQDV

-925 DHVASIGRGSGRH
+925 DHVSSIGRGSGRH

-964 SQVVASISPEP
+964 SQVVASISPER

-1012 APSSFTGVN
+1012 APSSFTGVS
-1021 LDDVFARLDAQL
+1021 LDEVFDRLDAQL
-1033 SDIPPYL
+1033 PDIPPYL

-1093 YGADRPTPLHL
+1093 YGADRPVPLRVTH
-1104 TQVPQGRVEGEG
+1104 VPKAKVVGEG

-1121 PTEAQAIVDQLIRCF
+1121 PTEAQAIVDQLVRCF
-1136 KDPLYTGRT
+1136 ADPLYAGRT
-1145 FGVIALQGQGQVD
+1145 FGVIVLQGQGQVD
-1158 ELYRRLRESIDPDE
+1158 ELYRRLREAVDPDE

-1193 IMLSM
+1193 MMLSM
-1198 VVSPEYRFRA
+1198 VVAPDYRFRS

-1222 SRARDQLWLFASVT
+1222 SRARDQMWLFTSV
-1236 EEDLRPN
+1236 EESDLKGA
-1243 DLRASMLR
+1243 DLRASLLR

-1266 DVPTDRRVE
+1266 DVPVDRRVE

-1300 AVNNRVIDL
+1300 VVNNRAIDL
-1309 VVTGEDARLAVEC
+1309 VVTGEQGKLAVEC

-1351 VRVRESVFATDAD
+1351 VRIRESVFATDAD
-1364 AAMSVVLRAL
+1364 AAMAVVLKSL
-1374 DRRGVRPLTLQRS
+1374 DRRGVHPLTLQRA
-1387 LTVGERAD
+1387 LTVGERAS
-1395 DGDVEVWEPVGL
+1395 DGSVELWEPVGL

>member
-1 MTAAGE
+1 MTAAGD
-7 QGEPVDGVP
+7 QADGP
-16 GRRDRVVRLLRYL
+16 GGRRDRVVRLLQYL

-37 VLARDL
+37 VVARDL
-43 DDHLAVLPLTGDG
+43 DDHLAVLPLTGEG
-56 ALTEDWDAD
+56 ALTDTWDAD
-65 ARPGATIFTV
+65 AKPGATIFTV
-75 PRDAETDS
+75 PRDESPDS
-83 PYARLLRVYDEL
+83 PHARLLRVFDEL
-95 NDHPESVELVLAS
+95 ADHPESVELVLAS
-108 GLLTARDGDVGVRAH
+108 GLLTARDGDTAIQAH

-133 DRRGR
+133 DRRGK
-138 RLRIVLPR
+138 RLTVVLPR

-164 DLSGSAAL
+164 DLSGSAEL
-172 QSELRETTRTVL
+172 QKQLRENARTVL
-184 DPAAREFTE
+184 DPACQEFTAE
-193 KWLGSTSRD
+193 WLGAATKD
-202 GGASI
+202 GAAHI
-207 DFAPALVLRTRG
+207 EFAPALLLRTRG
-219 SAPLLNFYDAMKAD
+219 SAPLLGFYDAMKAD
-233 VSDPERPVPVGLAQL
+233 VADPERDVPIGLAQL
-248 VEAVST
+248 VEAVSSD
-254 EERLKLLVDS
+254 ERIRQLAAD
-264 GAISPEELLD
+264 GAMSPLDLLD

-289 LAHMGSDTGVVVEGP
+289 LAHMGADSGVVVEGP

-338 VLEEKLPP
+338 VLEDKLPP
-346 ELRQLVVAVTDVTKD
+346 DVRQLVVSVTDVTKD

-399 IARREDLL
+399 IERREELV
-407 REVWALRTAET
+407 REVWQLRTAES
-418 EESDWLSSAY
+418 EDSDWLASAY

-433 AIVARVRRDADR
+433 EIVAQVRRDADK
-445 YSWLPGPVDGAV
+445 YSWLPGPVEGAV

-467 LLALLRRNDDVFS
+467 LVALLRRNDELFS
-480 RRLAHSLPDLSE
+480 RRLAHNLPDLSE
-492 EVPDVDELERL
+492 IPDADELETL
-503 CAVLVDSPL
+503 CATLADSPL
-512 NDSAVAGGALA
+512 AGGAESGALA
-523 HILGG
+523 HVLGG
-528 IDADQ
+528 VDADR
-533 LSVIRAR
+533 LTVIRAR
-540 ADVISEL
+540 ADLIHEL
-547 VDRVRRFPPSAQILA
+547 VDRVRRYPPSAQLLA

-573 ASRLVGME
+573 ATRLTGLE
-581 EQLTRARD
+581 EQIATAR
-589 TDDALGGTAVELSD
+589 TADDGLEGAVVELSD

-608 DRAAIDQYAKYLED
+608 DRAAIDDYARHLAT
-622 GNEPKKRFRKPEQKQ
+622 GNEPRKRFRKPEQKR

-647 DGEAGAGAAHLRA
+647 DGVEGADKAHLRA
-660 AADHLLIED
+660 AAQHLKVED
-669 TIGRIGDVLRAL
+669 VIGRVGDVLRAL
-681 GLEAPQTDPTGAV
+681 GLEAPATDPSG
-694 ASRSR
+694 RSAPRGR
-699 SERLSQAGDQL
+699 SERLSQAADQL
-710 LRARTVT
+710 LRARTVV
-717 RLVTERDRLVADM
+717 RLVSERDRLVEAM
-730 QRVSSQAPRP
+730 QALSEHAPRP
-740 KDLEET
+740 KDLAET
-746 DRVARQVVAI
+746 DRTARQVIAI
-756 SAAAGARE
+756 SAAAGARD

-769 DAVRVRVQEIVERG
+769 DTVRVRVQEIVERG

-788 DAMVAALRQ
+788 DALVAALRQ
-797 YRFGPIRDA
+797 YKYGPIRDA
-806 RRAWE
+806 RRAWDA
-811 SARSDRDDRGAL
+811 ARADRDDRGAL

-834 PTLFDQLARTADD
+834 PALFDLVARTADD
-847 PAWDE
+847 PVWDV
-852 RVPELGAAWSWRR
+852 RVPELADAWSWRR
-865 AVMWAAARVHPDDDA
+865 AVSWAAARVHPGDDA
-880 QVEADLLAAEQDV
+880 QLEADLQAAEQDV

-964 SQVVASISPEP
+964 SQVVASISPER

-1012 APSSFTGVN
+1012 APSSFTGVS
-1021 LDDVFARLDAQL
+1021 LDDVFSRLDTQL
-1033 SDIPPYL
+1033 PDIPPYL

-1093 YGADRPTPLHL
+1093 YGADRPVPLRVTH
-1104 TQVPQGRVEGEG
+1104 VPKAKVVGEG

-1121 PTEAQAIVDQLIRCF
+1121 PTEAQAIVDQLVRCF
-1136 KDPLYTGRT
+1136 ADPLYAGRT

-1158 ELYRRLRESIDPDE
+1158 ELYRRLREAIDPDE

-1193 IMLSM
+1193 MLLSM
-1198 VVSPEYRFRA
+1198 VVAPDYRFRA

-1222 SRARDQLWLFASVT
+1222 SRARDQLWLFTSVD
-1236 EEDLRPN
+1236 EQDLKSN
-1243 DLRASMLR
+1243 DLRASLLR
-1251 YVTRADVEVAQPMPA
+1251 YVTRADVEVAKPMPA

-1300 AVNNRVIDL
+1300 VVNNRSIDL
-1309 VVTGEDARLAVEC
+1309 VVTGEQGRLAVEC

-1364 AAMSVVLRAL
+1364 AAMSVVVQAL
-1374 DRRGVRPLTLQRS
+1374 NRRGVHPLTLQRA

-1395 DGDVEVWEPVGL
+1395 DGSVELWEPVGL